1 MTDMAWPTQYSAT
14 VTANVGVVE
23 PWRGCDDGGSA
34 NLYVA

>member
-1 MTDMAWPTQYSAT
+1 

-23 PWRGCDDGGSA
+23 PWRGCDDEGSA